1 VAKDKYD
8 PYQSFRQM
16 SELWEKQMN
25 GLFHTATD
33 NTEFV
38 NLAKVGLESHARY
51 MEQLRKNQELMA
63 GFMNIPTKSDLKN
76 VAKLTIQAEEKIDA
90 LEEQVWSLQDSFKTI
105 NQENMGLFSELV
117 KITKQMKTEL
127 TKNAKELGESRK
139 MKDEL
144 EALRKDLAA
153 TNDLKAEIQE
163 LRLELAETN
172 AVHAEV
178 QELRQELAQFMMKAD
193 KEKGQEKEL
202 VLAGAG
208 SGK

>member
-25 GLFHTATD
+25 NLFHASTD

-63 GFMNIPTKSDLKN
+63 SLMNIPTKSDLKN

-90 LEEQVWSLQDSFKTI
+90 LEEQVWSLQDSFKNI

-127 TKNAKELGESRK
+127 TKNAKELGQAKK
-139 MKDEL
+139 MKAEL
-144 EALRKDLAA
+144 EALRKDLATA
-153 TNDLKAEIQE
+153 NDLKAEIQE

-178 QELRQELAQFMMKAD
+178 QELRQELAQFMRKAD
-193 KEKGQEKEL
+193 QEKDQEKEL
-202 VLAGAG
+202 VLAGTG